1 MESIVIRVPRWIVSL
16 IAGLFALFHF
26 LLGLLSLN
34 SYANES
40 NAILALGIYLVAVF
54 CTTVL
59 YRGNRLP
66 ISQALLNLAASF
78 FIPLLVNNELDP
90 SKLNDYSTWYVVGVG
105 TLMAATA
112 VRERFVI
119 AWIGTAGLILQVIV
133 WGGIGSF
140 FVSGI
145 IGATLLVAA
154 GNAVSLGLV
163 KASSQAEEFNAQA
176 LKTETER
183 AVASAASRERQ
194 SRVAAALAGALPTL
208 GLIQAKKGKLD
219 ELTRRQALLLEAALR
234 DEIRG
239 RNLMSQAIKEAAK
252 VLRGRGV
259 EVIILDEGGLDKVS
273 ISDRDRLLSQA
284 AGAVEKV
291 TEGRVTIRSPQG
303 EDWLVTVA
311 AVRPGVATPD
321 IWLKLS

>member
-1 MESIVIRVPRWIVSL
+1 
-16 IAGLFALFHF
+16 

-259 EVIILDEGGLDKVS
+259 EVIILDESGLDKVS